1 MPSKMECGGDAPLQ
15 KDGVRARRSSSARDK
30 LPKAERHQRELA
42 CSEDRVHSESVLAEG
57 SENGDWRLDKD
68 S

>member
-1 MPSKMECGGDAPLQ
+1 MGRRHLLQ
-15 KDGVRARRSSSARDK
+15 KDGVRGRRSSSARVK
-30 LPKAERHQRELA
+30 LPTERRRWELA

-57 SENGDWRLDKD
+57 SENDDWTLDKD